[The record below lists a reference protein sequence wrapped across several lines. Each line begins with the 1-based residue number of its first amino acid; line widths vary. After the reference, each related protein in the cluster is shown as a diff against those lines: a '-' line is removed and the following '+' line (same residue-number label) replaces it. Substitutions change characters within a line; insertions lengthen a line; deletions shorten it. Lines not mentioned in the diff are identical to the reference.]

1 MASLGSITLNWFL
14 VSRETRAI
22 CHVIIWLKYSISF
35 SVCQNIPIHTQNH
48 HVRHQIVTADSL
60 AFIVTYGMIIVN
72 QITIFIWNGRT
83 SITIVHKPITVTSN
97 ASLGVANHRQ
107 LDPCVELPVPPNIT
121 KAPHYRW
128 KPDSPHKGPLTRRAF
143 PFHGD
148 IIHWHRDGVDQVQ
161 FPYLSGTNTLRLRQ
175 NGRYFPDDVFKCVF
189 LKKKMNFG

>member
-1 MASLGSITLNWFL
+1 M

-35 SVCQNIPIHTQNH
+35 SVCQNIPIHTQIH
-48 HVRHQIVTADSL
+48 HIRHQIVTADSL

-72 QITIFIWNGRT
+72 QITISIWNGRT

-97 ASLGVANHRQ
+97 ASLGIANHRQ
-107 LDPCVELPVPPNIT
+107 LDPCLELPVPPNIT

-143 PFHGD
+143 PCHGD
-148 IIHWHRDGVDQVQ
+148 IIHWHRGGVDQVQ

-175 NGRYFPDDVFKCVF
+175 NGRYFSDAISNAFSW
-189 LKKKMNFG
+189 KK